1 MNEDSHGHQETV
13 KRSPDIV
20 VIDHTHTVCVCGLMS
35 GLSALKSVAAGV
47 TLLLEF
53 YYSLTQLLRHLS

>member
-20 VIDHTHTVCVCGLMS
+20 VIDNCVCVCGLMS